1 MKIPTP
7 SKAAENQKEKGKSEI
22 VTDLFNTRGRKKKGE
37 KKEHKA
43 CASIKSKWQIPTSNQ
58 YQ

>member
-43 CASIKSKWQIPTSNQ
+43 CASIKSKCQIPTHQ
-58 YQ
+58 